1 MSRKQGEQMDD
12 FNSNLRGFQSN
23 QSIRNINNID
33 MDLFIESFDRRNW
46 KTDEQLRGV
55 NLY

>member
-12 FNSNLRGFQSN
+12 FNSNLRGFRSK
-23 QSIRNINNID
+23 QSIRNMNNID
-33 MDLFIESFDRRNW
+33 MDLFIESFDRKNA
-46 KTDEQLRGV
+46 KINENSDVV